1 MGEYKVVLAMTTISG
16 YILTKVLGW
25 KITGEF
31 PNVKKSIIIFAPHTS
46 YYDAVFGKLFLNEI
60 GIKHRFLSKKELFFF
75 PMNILMKWYGSI
87 PIRGIKGENAIYQV
101 TKMLEEAKSLHVIL
115 SPEGTF
121 AKVTN
126 WNKGFYHMARKA
138 KVPIV
143 VGYLDYQKKEIGI
156 KGVIDNLADI
166 NSVMHQINT
175 MYKDVTAKYP
185 HNFSLELKN

>member
-16 YILTKVLGW
+16 YILTKVLEW

-87 PIRGIKGENAIYQV
+87 PIRGIKGENSIYQV

-175 MYKDVTAKYP
+175 MYKDVTAKHP